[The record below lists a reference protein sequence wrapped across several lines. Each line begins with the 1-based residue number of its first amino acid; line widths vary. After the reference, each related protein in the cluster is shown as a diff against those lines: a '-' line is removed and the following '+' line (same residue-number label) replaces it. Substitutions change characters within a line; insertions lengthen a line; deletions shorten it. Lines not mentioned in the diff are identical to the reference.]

1 MGAKVDLDFSLK
13 NSMFNEINKQCQRL
27 DYFVKNTFKDK
38 DVEIRLLKNNQEL
51 EELSDLRKKV
61 YSEKNESIFHGYKE
75 KLFLDEYD
83 VDSYIF
89 SFFSEGKMT
98 ASQRVRFYPF
108 EVGHYVNN
116 NDITAFLGE
125 GLENDYIEYSRLAVD
140 NTPGIRSRMVA
151 HCLALVSSTSIILST
166 GIRNAITYTKP
177 RMSRKNISFS
187 NDTLEFYIKER
198 DHNYLLFKVD
208 MFQDMI
214 KRLNLAVDS
223 EEEAI
228 DILDER
234 VNNKQSI

>member
-1 MGAKVDLDFSLK
+1 M
-13 NSMFNEINKQCQRL
+13 
-27 DYFVKNTFKDK
+27 
-38 DVEIRLLKNNQEL
+38 
-51 EELSDLRKKV
+51 
-61 YSEKNESIFHGYKE
+61 
-75 KLFLDEYD
+75 DEYD

-98 ASQRVRFYPF
+98 ASQKLRFYPF

-140 NTPGIRSRMVA
+140 NTRGSEVVWSHIV
-151 HCLALVSSTSIILST
+151 ALVSSTSIILST